1 VLTRNKPLIFM
12 LGPRRPL
19 TGGMV
24 SVMDNLCASSLS
36 ARFDIRPFQTGKT
49 TPAGRPL
56 AAGVGA
62 QLSLAW
68 RLARELPRQRPAIVH
83 LHTCSG
89 RTFWRDSAHM
99 LIARLC
105 GANGVWHIHG
115 GGFDKFIRSLGPIG
129 RRVVARSLRLAKA
142 IIVLNEEMLGHRAL
156 APGALWQVVVNGVS
170 VCQDPDV
177 AGRRGQPGRATSFLF
192 MGNLNPAKGAWD
204 LVRAAGQA
212 TARKCDLRVQI
223 AGPPTANAPKEGLLK
238 LAGDCG
244 CGDCVEFLGV
254 IGGQEKANAL
264 AQADVLAL
272 PSYCEA
278 MPMAILEGMAA
289 GLPVIATTVGA
300 IGQVVRDGVEGF
312 LVPPGDI
319 EALAGKMV
327 QMARDADLR
336 RRMGEA
342 ARKRVAAK
350 YSLEAMA
357 RPIEQMY
364 MQIIDSGASR

>member
-1 VLTRNKPLIFM
+1 
-12 LGPRRPL
+12 
-19 TGGMV
+19 
-24 SVMDNLCASSLS
+24 
-36 ARFDIRPFQTGKT
+36 
-49 TPAGRPL
+49 
-56 AAGVGA
+56 
-62 QLSLAW
+62 
-68 RLARELPRQRPAIVH
+68 
-83 LHTCSG
+83 
-89 RTFWRDSAHM
+89 
-99 LIARLC
+99 
-105 GANGVWHIHG
+105 
-115 GGFDKFIRSLGPIG
+115 
-129 RRVVARSLRLAKA
+129 
-142 IIVLNEEMLGHRAL
+142 
-156 APGALWQVVVNGVS
+156 
-170 VCQDPDV
+170 
-177 AGRRGQPGRATSFLF
+177 
-192 MGNLNPAKGAWD
+192 
-204 LVRAAGQA
+204 
-212 TARKCDLRVQI
+212 
-223 AGPPTANAPKEGLLK
+223 
-238 LAGDCG
+238 
-244 CGDCVEFLGV
+244 VEFLGV